1 MSSIPFSLMEL
12 KWGYFSSNHGLKQGD
27 TLSPSLFIIGSELL
41 SRMLNNLSSD
51 ENFTHFSMNHNGR
64 IINHLAYA
72 DDIVI
77 FNGGDNKTIKLIK
90 YQIRRYEKTSGQK
103 VNNNK
108 SFFIT
113 ARNTA
118 PQRINRM
125 RRMTG
130 YMDKKFPFT
139 YLGCPIYSK
148 RKISVILIV
157 CLQKLLRD

>member
-1 MSSIPFSLMEL
+1 
-12 KWGYFSSNHGLKQGD
+12 
-27 TLSPSLFIIGSELL
+27 
-41 SRMLNNLSSD
+41 
-51 ENFTHFSMNHNGR
+51 MNHNSR

-77 FNGGDNKTIKLIK
+77 FNGGNNKTIKLIK
-90 YQIRRYEKTSGQK
+90 YQIRRYGKASGQK

-113 ARNTA
+113 APNTA

-130 YMDKKFPFT
+130 NSSFWRDNWT
-139 YLGCPIYSK
+139 GLGA
-148 RKISVILIV
+148 LA
-157 CLQKLLRD
+157 KLCQGPGLYK